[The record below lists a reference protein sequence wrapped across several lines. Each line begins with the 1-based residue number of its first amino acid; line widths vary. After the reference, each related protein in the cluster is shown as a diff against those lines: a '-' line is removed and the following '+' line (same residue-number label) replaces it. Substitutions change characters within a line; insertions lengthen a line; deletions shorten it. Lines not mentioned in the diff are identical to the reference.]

1 MNFGELMPHFA
12 YLDPN
17 AGSIL
22 LQVVVGGVL
31 GAGLTLRNRISTWF
45 RAARN
50 MFRRQKSED
59 SDKKQG

>member
-1 MNFGELMPHFA
+1 MPHFA

-31 GAGLTLRNRISTWF
+31 GAGLTLRNRLGAWW
-45 RAARN
+45 RAG
-50 MFRRQKSED
+50 RRMLRRSKTED
-59 SDKKQG
+59 PDKDRG

>member
-1 MNFGELMPHFA
+1 MLHFA

-31 GAGLTLRNRISTWF
+31 GAGLTLRNRIGGWF
-45 RAARN
+45 RLAKNRW
-50 MFRRQKSED
+50 RRQKPEG
-59 SDKKQG
+59 SDKNNGS

>member
-1 MNFGELMPHFA
+1 MFKLLHLA

-31 GAGLTLRNRISTWF
+31 GMGLTLRNRIGGWV
-45 RAARN
+45 RAVREF
-50 MFRRQKSED
+50 FRRK
-59 SDKKQG
+59 